1 MENQSRLNFFWTCN
15 MYMYILVF
23 FAHCVISE
31 ALRFVS
37 FKGQGHRLTIS
48 VKYSSNQF
56 KVDRLQIIVTV
67 KRSKYCLE
75 ISTAHG

>member
-1 MENQSRLNFFWTCN
+1 MENQSRLNFFSLTCH

-37 FKGQGHRLTIS
+37 FKGRGT
-48 VKYSSNQF
+48 
-56 KVDRLQIIVTV
+56 D
-67 KRSKYCLE
+67 
-75 ISTAHG
+75 